1 MEGVAKLAV
10 GTDLVGFC
18 EGARAVGRMDGGD
31 DGGGDGSFP
40 TLPPPPP
47 PPLLGVGFAE
57 GARTEG

>member
-40 TLPPPPP
+40 ML

>member
-40 TLPPPPP
+40 MLPP

>member
-18 EGARAVGRMDGGD
+18 EGVRAVGRMDGGD